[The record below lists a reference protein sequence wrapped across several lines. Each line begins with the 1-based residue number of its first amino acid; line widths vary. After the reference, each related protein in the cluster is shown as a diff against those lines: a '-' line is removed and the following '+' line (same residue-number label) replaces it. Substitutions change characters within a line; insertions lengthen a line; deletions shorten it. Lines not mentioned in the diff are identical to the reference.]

1 MNGSPMELRQK
12 KRRVMSSTRTKVR
25 GRGWGKVAGIG
36 RQGKVGVTALGNR
49 YSFIQRARDKG
60 PFEAIGKTRMG
71 KELPPGRVRNDEG
84 SGAETAE
91 DREEALHASLVVV
104 TKLDIVTKETHLS
117 QARAGRNHL
126 EATDE
131 ILFTHSR

>member
-1 MNGSPMELRQK
+1 MN
-12 KRRVMSSTRTKVR
+12 
-25 GRGWGKVAGIG
+25 
-36 RQGKVGVTALGNR
+36 
-49 YSFIQRARDKG
+49 
-60 PFEAIGKTRMG
+60 
-71 KELPPGRVRNDEG
+71 EG

-104 TKLDIVTKETHLS
+104 TKLDIVAKETHLT

-131 ILFTHSR
+131 TLFYPCKTIKNIHKLLGYNSFLVA